1 MRKKMSEPESR
12 RGRVR
17 DAEGA
22 REAILNAAET
32 IFAEHGFDGARID
45 AIAAASGYNKSLI
58 FHYFD
63 DKLGL
68 YAAVIR
74 RVDKEIDE
82 LQALLVTSL
91 LENEA
96 AFSSHEI
103 RKLLKTAIG
112 AFFDYLV
119 EHPRV
124 VRIFLWEVAE
134 GWQTYARLIS
144 QKDRDDIAQAAPFFR
159 KLQSEG
165 LLRLDVNPSVQFIM
179 AIFSGLHYPS
189 LLPLLQ
195 MLLPGEDLSSTA
207 ALAHAK
213 EYIIEFVTCGL
224 IVDPG
229 EHA

>member
-1 MRKKMSEPESR
+1 MSEPESR
-12 RGRVR
+12 RGRVH

-32 IFAEHGFDGARID
+32 IFAEHGFDGERID

-82 LQALLVTSL
+82 LQALLVASL

-96 AFSSHEI
+96 AFSGHEI

-119 EHPRV
+119 EHPSV
-124 VRIFLWEVAE
+124 VRIFLWEMAE

-144 QKDRDDIAQAAPFFR
+144 QKDRDDIAQVAPFFR

-165 LLRLDVNPSVQFIM
+165 LLRPDINPSVQFIM
-179 AIFSGLHYPS
+179 AIFSGLHYLS

-213 EYIIEFVTCGL
+213 EYIIEFVTRGL